1 MNNNYYIDLLTRL
14 RETLYTFKI
23 TLQWDSDQ
31 KTKDIEHYDDFTI
44 QVALKEKIKAN
55 SKSIETINQ
64 QISEINTAV
73 SAFEN

>member
-1 MNNNYYIDLLTRL
+1 MATNYYIDLITRL

-31 KTKDIEHYDDFTI
+31 KAKDIEHYDDFTV
-44 QVALKEKIKAN
+44 QVALKEKIETNAKA
-55 SKSIETINQ
+55 IENINR